1 MFYYKCG
8 WKISLHKFWSWY
20 CKTWAFSKISLRALY
35 QTFPLD
41 QIHLPLIFVQ
51 VWHIFSVAFHFMFM
65 ILVVSTKTFTKFQTI
80 PMKSEFLKIKKTSGF
95 SLESILRLV
104 FNSRWRSNLVFIH
117 TLKCSWRRVLV
128 CLSKSCNIT
137 SAHNAFMTSDSCKQL
152 TVNTLVIFE
161 FYKRLF

>member
-1 MFYYKCG
+1 MFTIEVWG
-8 WKISLHKFWSWY
+8 KISLNKFWSWY

-80 PMKSEFLKIKKTSGF
+80 PMKSEFLKIKIKIVF
-95 SLESILRLV
+95 SLQTKMTEERQ
-104 FNSRWRSNLVFIH
+104 
-117 TLKCSWRRVLV
+117 RVNFRAV
-128 CLSKSCNIT
+128 VINRCKIFRM
-137 SAHNAFMTSDSCKQL
+137 HQDSL
-152 TVNTLVIFE
+152 WNRFWD
-161 FYKRLF
+161 